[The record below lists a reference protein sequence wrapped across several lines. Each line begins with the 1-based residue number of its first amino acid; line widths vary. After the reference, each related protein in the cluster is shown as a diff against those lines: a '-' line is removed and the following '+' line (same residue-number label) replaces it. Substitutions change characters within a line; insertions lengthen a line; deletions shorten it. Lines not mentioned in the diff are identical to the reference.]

1 MGQGVECR
9 SQKSGRQKCK
19 KDPRGRVQDHK
30 YKDFVEKEHPE
41 RTIDLL
47 RAKWHTRD
55 GQGWV
60 ECKRVRLVR
69 KTLLSE
75 ERHPS

>member
-1 MGQGVECR
+1 MEKQQGLRGQGFEGSR
-9 SQKSGRQKCK
+9 AEEQKSEEQKRKNAKRIQGDECNT
-19 KDPRGRVQDHK
+19 HK

-55 GQGWV
+55 G
-60 ECKRVRLVR
+60 
-69 KTLLSE
+69 
-75 ERHPS
+75 